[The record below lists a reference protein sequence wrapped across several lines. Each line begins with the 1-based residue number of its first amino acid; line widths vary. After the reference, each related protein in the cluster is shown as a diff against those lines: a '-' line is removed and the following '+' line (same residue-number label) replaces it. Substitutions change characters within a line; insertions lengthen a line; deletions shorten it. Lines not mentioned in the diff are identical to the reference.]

1 MFTIYDLPK
10 NYKAYGQLEVCS
22 NTLKGGGVLAVVGDV
37 PPLLFGRGE
46 RPMVWLQAPTDFTGK
61 NFITLVEASVS
72 SHPSV
77 NVVALGHEVKVFV
90 ANDEI
95 LSIVQMDNNQAK
107 IDHLDLRPIG
117 FNIVGDEE
125 GLQIGGASFAT
136 STFSGIGSLVSLTM
150 TP

>member
-1 MFTIYDLPK
+1 MYTISDLPK

-22 NTLKGGGVLAVVGDV
+22 NTLNGGGVLAVVGDV
-37 PPLLFGRGE
+37 PPLLVGGGE

-77 NVVALGHEVKVFV
+77 NVVALGQVVKVFV

-95 LSIVQMDNNQAK
+95 LSIVQTDNNHAV

-117 FNIVGDEE
+117 FNIVGDGE

>member
-1 MFTIYDLPK
+1 MYTIYDLPK

-37 PPLLFGRGE
+37 PPLLFGQGD

-77 NVVALGHEVKVFV
+77 NVVALGHGVKVLV

-95 LSIVQMDNNQAK
+95 LSIVQMDNNKAI